1 MKHLS
6 FLVLFWPTTLVWSVD
21 WPQATGPLGNF
32 ASNDQAP
39 SAFSVSSNEAVL
51 WRVKLPS
58 TGQGAPV
65 LSEGRVFV
73 ASHDE
78 ITEDSQVGSTILGM
92 CFDARS
98 GKELWRRK
106 IGGTRETDLSSL
118 FSDNTAASP
127 VTDGKR
133 VVFVNVGGTIKCF
146 DYEGEELWKHVW
158 TPFGRHHARAHEP
171 ILHDGKVILMHAPR
185 YDLPLSATTKGGS
198 QPLGRSKE
206 FWTHLRAY
214 DLSSGEL
221 VWQAEAGTSVHS
233 TSILDVLPDGRPAIL
248 TGRGG
253 GHKPPEE
260 PYGLSLID
268 ASNGKSLWDREIKGY
283 AAAQNANW
291 AGKAG
296 HFFLADEHRSVAIE
310 SGAPLSGVSLTKGVA
325 ITGWD
330 GKDYETVT
338 GTFPKSKKPI
348 TYFTNLIVGKYH
360 YFRSFGG
367 FYIGRVNLKSG
378 QVEYLQV
385 PVQVIRK
392 AGRDDE
398 ILWEKSLPNDM
409 KNAYGF
415 KATQDKRNAGS
426 GWGHVSSAPPVVV
439 GDLIYFPT
447 MVGMV
452 YVLKWNAPI
461 LNENALVSISDLGPA
476 GETWTLSGLACADG
490 RLYARTLKEL
500 ICIANRSPSGE
511 GE

>member
-1 MKHLS
+1 M
-6 FLVLFWPTTLVWSVD
+6 T
-21 WPQATGPLGNF
+21 
-32 ASNDQAP
+32 
-39 SAFSVSSNEAVL
+39 
-51 WRVKLPS
+51 
-58 TGQGAPV
+58 
-65 LSEGRVFV
+65 
-73 ASHDE
+73 SHDE
-78 ITEDSQVGSTILGM
+78 ITQDSQIGSSILGM
-92 CFDARS
+92 CFDAVTGR
-98 GKELWRRK
+98 ELWRRRLD
-106 IGGTRETDLSSL
+106 GTRKTDLSSL

-127 VTDGKR
+127 VTDGTR

-146 DYEGEELWKHVW
+146 DFDGTELWSHTW

-185 YDLPLSATTKGGS
+185 YDLPVSATTKEGS
-198 QPLGRSKE
+198 QPLGRGKG

-214 DLSSGEL
+214 DLRTGEL

-233 TSILDVLPDGRPAIL
+233 TSIMGALPDGRPVIL

-268 ASNGKSLWDREIKGY
+268 ASNGKSIWDRTIKGY
-283 AAAQNANW
+283 TAAQNTNW
-291 AGKAG
+291 SGTAG
-296 HFFLADEHRSVAIE
+296 HFFLDGEHRSVEIE
-310 SGAPLSGVSLTKGVA
+310 SGLLLKGVSLTDGVTITRWKG
-325 ITGWD
+325 
-330 GKDYETVT
+330 KEYETLT
-338 GTFPKSKKPI
+338 GKLPKVKKPI
-348 TYFTNLIVGKYH
+348 TYFTNLLIGDYH

-367 FYIGRVNLKSG
+367 FFIGRVHLKSG
-378 QVEYLQV
+378 KVEYLQV

-392 AGRDDE
+392 SGREDE
-398 ILWEKSLPNDM
+398 VAWDKCLPNDM

-452 YVLKWNAPI
+452 YVLKWNAPV

-476 GETWTLSGLACADG
+476 GETWTLSGLACTDG

-500 ICIANRSPSGE
+500 ICISSSGPSAKNE
-511 GE
+511 